1 VAGLQKALPA
11 SWYLD
16 QAPFVR
22 ERERLLYREWFCAG
36 RADQV
41 GRPGSLV
48 VVEVAG
54 ESVLL
59 VRTRA
64 GELRAHYNVCRHRGS
79 QVVPCPPAAPGGPQA
94 GPARKAG
101 SLRCPYH
108 SWTYRLEGELLRA
121 PWSEEIDGFDEA
133 ALGLRPVGV
142 ATWGGFVFLHLTPAE
157 AAPLADQLGPVPDR
171 LRRYPL
177 EALAVGRRLA
187 YRVAANW
194 KLIAE
199 NYNECYHCAGV
210 HPELCRV
217 VPAFRRGGA
226 GLDWDRGIPH
236 REGAWTFTATGRSD
250 RAPFPGLDADAPAT
264 RASWS
269 TPT

>member
-108 SWTYRLEGELLRA
+108 SWTYRLEGELPGWRA
-121 PWSEEIDGFDEA
+121 SCCAPPGARRSTA
-133 ALGLRPVGV
+133 STRRPSGS
-142 ATWGGFVFLHLTPAE
+142 ARSGWRP
-157 AAPLADQLGPVPDR
+157 
-171 LRRYPL
+171 
-177 EALAVGRRLA
+177 
-187 YRVAANW
+187 
-194 KLIAE
+194 
-199 NYNECYHCAGV
+199 
-210 HPELCRV
+210 
-217 VPAFRRGGA
+217 GA
-226 GLDWDRGIPH
+226 GSCSC
-236 REGAWTFTATGRSD
+236 T
-250 RAPFPGLDADAPAT
+250 
-264 RASWS
+264 
-269 TPT
+269 

>member
-79 QVVPCPPAAPGGPQA
+79 
-94 GPARKAG
+94 
-101 SLRCPYH
+101 
-108 SWTYRLEGELLRA
+108 
-121 PWSEEIDGFDEA
+121 
-133 ALGLRPVGV
+133 
-142 ATWGGFVFLHLTPAE
+142 
-157 AAPLADQLGPVPDR
+157 
-171 LRRYPL
+171 
-177 EALAVGRRLA
+177 
-187 YRVAANW
+187 
-194 KLIAE
+194 
-199 NYNECYHCAGV
+199 
-210 HPELCRV
+210 
-217 VPAFRRGGA
+217 
-226 GLDWDRGIPH
+226 
-236 REGAWTFTATGRSD
+236 
-250 RAPFPGLDADAPAT
+250 
-264 RASWS
+264 
-269 TPT
+269 